1 MDNQTGS
8 RIPGFYN
15 LSLEERL
22 AELARRAELSPDDL
36 ATLSGASGL
45 SVAQA
50 DHMIENVVGL
60 HALPLGIALNFM
72 INGREVL
79 VPMAIEEP
87 SVVAGA
93 SFMAKLARE
102 GGGFHAHTTPPE
114 MIAQMQVLD
123 VTDLASARLAILEQ
137 KDSLLAEAAEI
148 DPVLKQLGGGPRDL
162 EVRQIARLAD
172 RALPG
177 GAPDLRRA

>member
-1 MDNQTGS
+1 
-8 RIPGFYN
+8 
-15 LSLEERL
+15 
-22 AELARRAELSPDDL
+22 
-36 ATLSGASGL
+36 
-45 SVAQA
+45 
-50 DHMIENVVGL
+50 MIENAVGL
-60 HALPLGIALNFM
+60 HALPLGIGLNFM

-87 SVVAGA
+87 SVIAGA

-114 MIAQMQVLD
+114 MIAQMQILD

-162 EVRQIARLAD
+162 GGQADCTARRLD
-172 RALPG
+172 PSWCCT
-177 GAPDLRRA
+177 